1 MLTTWIMTPEGNP
14 RRELL
19 AFLKSI
25 PDLDLLNAPGGG
37 LSSDALVA
45 DESRVVDL
53 LIFDILSRDY
63 DNWDELRGIKAQLPR
78 ACCITLVASPQQ
90 IAGAQAAGMDHTL
103 LAGFSAAEFFEMLQG
118 LG

>member
-1 MLTTWIMTPEGNP
+1 VTPEGKP

-19 AFLKSI
+19 SFLKSI
-25 PDLDLLNAPGGG
+25 PDLELLNAPEGG
-37 LSSDALVA
+37 LSSDALEA
-45 DESRVVDL
+45 DESRAVDL

-63 DNWDELRGIKAQLPR
+63 DNWAALRDIRAQYPFTY
-78 ACCITLVASPQQ
+78 CIMLIASPQQ
-90 IAGAQAAGMDHTL
+90 MAGAGAAGTDHTL